1 MNYLKWL
8 LMIIF
13 MYSFLGCED
22 ILIEPSN
29 DENNLADFEKAW
41 QGINK
46 VYPYFEVKNIDW
58 NQIYQKYR
66 PKAENAKGD
75 EIYTVLIDLISEL
88 KDQHPYIKF
97 MGGRQATIFLSP
109 RYIRD
114 RDLFDPIVVK
124 KYFDKEFNIAG
135 NGFIEYQ
142 VLPDNIGYMN
152 ISSFVPENLVNDF
165 RTVLDYFA
173 HAKGIIIDVRHNMG
187 GAADNSNRVLSY
199 FINSDFPV
207 PVAYYLEQIVTQ
219 NPIKPNGYKYSKPI
233 VVLINGV
240 SYSEA
245 ERFTEMMKQLSNVTT
260 AGDTTGGGSAGS
272 NGIRDEIIL
281 PSGKIVHVGTV
292 DFRRY
297 DGRPWEWIGIEPDI
311 HITNTQENLKKGI
324 DNQLEYAIDLL
335 K

>member
-1 MNYLKWL
+1 MKYIKCL
-8 LMIIF
+8 LTIIF
-13 MYSFLGCED
+13 IYSFFGCED
-22 ILIEPSN
+22 IFIKSGN
-29 DENNLADFEKAW
+29 DENNLEDFEKAW
-41 QGINK
+41 QGIDY

-58 NQIYQKYR
+58 DQIYQEYR
-66 PKAENAKGD
+66 PKAEIAKGD

-97 MGGRQATIFLSP
+97 MGGCQATIYLSP

-114 RDLFDPIVVK
+114 RDLFDPKVVK

-135 NGFIEYQ
+135 KGYIEYQ
-142 VLPDNIGYMN
+142 VLPDNIGYIN
-152 ISSFVPENLVNDF
+152 ISSLSPQNLVSDF
-165 RTVLDYFA
+165 GRVLDYFA
-173 HAKGIIIDVRHNMG
+173 NAKGIIIDVRHNMG
-187 GAADNSNRVLSY
+187 GAADNSNKVLSY
-199 FINSDFPV
+199 LINSDFQV
-207 PVAYYLEQIVTQ
+207 PQAYYLKQIVTQ
-219 NPIKPNGYKYSKPI
+219 DPIKPNGYEYSNPI

-245 ERFTEMMKQLSNVTT
+245 ERFTEMMKQLPNVT
-260 AGDTTGGGSAGS
+260 AVGDTTGGGSAGS

-281 PSGKIVHVGTV
+281 PSGKIVHVGNF

-311 HITNTQENLKKGI
+311 QITNTQENLKKGI
-324 DNQLEYAIDLL
+324 DNQLEYAIGLL

>member
-1 MNYLKWL
+1 MNYLKCIL
-8 LMIIF
+8 TIIF
-13 MYSFLGCED
+13 ISSFFGCED
-22 ILIEPSN
+22 IFIESGN
-29 DENNLADFEKAW
+29 DEKNLADFEKAW
-41 QGINK
+41 QGIND

-58 NQIYQKYR
+58 DQIYQKYR
-66 PKAENAKGD
+66 PKAEIAKGD
-75 EIYTVLIDLISEL
+75 EICTVLIDLISEL

-97 MGGRQATIFLSP
+97 IGGRQATIYLSP

-135 NGFIEYQ
+135 NGYIEYQ
-142 VLPDNIGYMN
+142 LLSDNIGYIN
-152 ISSFVPENLVNDF
+152 ISSFSPQNLVNDF
-165 RTVLDYFA
+165 REVLDYFA
-173 HAKGIIIDVRHNMG
+173 NAKGIIIDVRHNMG
-187 GAADNSNRVLSY
+187 GSADNSNKIMSFL
-199 FINSDFPV
+199 INSYFPV
-207 PVAYYLEQIVTQ
+207 PESYSKGQIIPQ
-219 NPIKPNGYKYSKPI
+219 DPIRPNGYEFSKPI

-245 ERFTEMMKQLSNVTT
+245 ERFTEMMKQLANVT
-260 AGDTTGGGSAGS
+260 AVGDTTGGGSAGS

-297 DGRPWEWIGIEPDI
+297 DGRPWEWIGIEPDKR
-311 HITNTQENLKKGI
+311 ITNTVGNLKRNV
-324 DNQLEYAIDLL
+324 DNQLEYAIELL